1 MNKRGLKNKN
11 VNIFSLI
18 MIYLLFGLLFI
29 LLVVGVNIDSIRVN
43 DLFDTNAR
51 KVYDDLSK
59 LIDSQE
65 SSISKIK

>member
-29 LLVVGVNIDSIRVN
+29 LLVVGVNIDFTNAIRVLDSN
-43 DLFDTNAR
+43 VSVA
-51 KVYDDLSK
+51 KVSIEYTDFGLVDDFSF
-59 LIDSQE
+59 
-65 SSISKIK
+65 